1 MQTRTMLGRLVVMAA
16 LWNGSAYA
24 RTTYYFCD
32 VLRAYY
38 PVVRTCPMA
47 WRRIE
52 VEAPQVSPSRGHE
65 ARSVQQRDPCNRPK
79 VVDALFRALV
89 SSPGLVGAHIESA
102 RTISSGRI
110 RGMGDRQVTCEA
122 TIVATNGERIER
134 SGIVTSNPGGTYSGQ
149 WAGRLVEN
157 QRNPVAVSTAKTP
170 VTPARVKVSSV
181 SRESVPASPP
191 MKPTIAVHSNQMPYD
206 EAAVIRAAEAAMEQ
220 FRTGRNDMAKG
231 ASRPSRARAICSAL
245 PSRRAVWWLGTVR
258 ETTTNI
264 AGMGV
269 LSIEVAPSI
278 TVETNNNSYYDD
290 LEDFSTLVDPR
301 SDLFAT
307 VSRLHKGDRV
317 RFNGTFPPSEEDCIR
332 ESSLTVEDS
341 VRKPAFIIRFD
352 RVAAN

>member
-1 MQTRTMLGRLVVMAA
+1 MMLGRLVVMAA

-38 PVVRTCPMA
+38 PVVRTCPVA

-52 VEAPQVSPSRGHE
+52 VEAPQVSPSPGHE
-65 ARSVQQRDPCNRPK
+65 AKSVQQRDICNRPK
-79 VVDALFRALV
+79 VMDALFRALV

-149 WAGRLVEN
+149 WAGQLVEI
-157 QRNPVAVSTAKTP
+157 QRNPVAVSTAKTR
-170 VTPARVKVSSV
+170 VTSAHVKVSRV
-181 SRESVPASPP
+181 SGESVPASPP
-191 MKPTIAVHSNQMPYD
+191 MKPTIAVHSNRMPYD
-206 EAAVIRAAEAAMEQ
+206 EAAVIHAAESAMEQ
-220 FRTGRNDMAKG
+220 FRTGRNEMAKG

-245 PSRRAVWWLGTVR
+245 PNRRAVWWLGTVHQIS
-258 ETTTNI
+258 TNI
-264 AGMGV
+264 GGMGI
-269 LSIEVAPSI
+269 LSIDVAPSI

-290 LEDFSTLVDPR
+290 LEDFSTLIDPQ

-307 VSRLHKGDRV
+307 LSRLHKGDRV

-332 ESSLTVEDS
+332 ESSLTLQDS
-341 VRKPAFIIRFD
+341 VGKPAFIIRFD